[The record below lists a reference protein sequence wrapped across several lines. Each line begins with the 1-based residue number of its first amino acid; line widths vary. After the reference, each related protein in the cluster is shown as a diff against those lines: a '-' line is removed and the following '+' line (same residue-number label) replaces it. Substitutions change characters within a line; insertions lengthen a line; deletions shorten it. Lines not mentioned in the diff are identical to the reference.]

1 MSCGRPTQDDYD
13 DDSPP
18 AATPPAQLC
27 VRCSAPPAIHNV
39 GAAYC
44 HPCFLSVFTARFNR
58 ALSGARTVSAAGF
71 SAYDT
76 PQTGQPRFSG
86 TPQGKVLVACSG
98 GPSSRA
104 LLELVKSTHFSHL
117 APSDSN
123 VSPVIAHEPERE
135 QGPTKKKG
143 KKHGLPK
150 PPPFAGCEVVY
161 VDESSVPGNGPDRTE
176 EVRALVAEAAPFL
189 PFTALKLEDVFLPSS
204 PSATPLAVNPST
216 SSLPAV
222 SATASPLTTTEQL
235 HALLAP
241 LSPTSRA
248 ALHSSLLH
256 TLLLSHARTHGAQL
270 LLTGETSTRI
280 AVRMLSAMSEGRGFA
295 AGEAVA
301 AEYVSRAPPTAVDA
315 GTADVLVVRPLA
327 LSSKK
332 EVEYYNAANAL
343 RSLEGQKGEERTVPL
358 GSALET
364 SAKSR
369 TIGALCED
377 FILSLDASFPSTVP
391 TVVRTAHKLGLRSS
405 SASAHL
411 CAVCGLPAQPDAAAW
426 RSAITISDLL
436 RAQAALGEE
445 NSSAAGGKL
454 ERAEEAP
461 VKAQAEPTGARRAP
475 YPPSAAHLLP
485 TPSASD
491 DTAAPSTAPVVT
503 PDPTAAHPL
512 AIADPEADLDL
523 ASHVCYACLLVLQEP
538 ATSSSVG
545 GASRARRGGA
555 AAAAAAAS
563 TSEARPELVLPP
575 YVGEAVRAAVAARA
589 AAAAASAEESDASL
603 PRAADEQENAI
614 VGTREVQG
622 SEALRREVEGFLL
635 DDGTEGQG
643 P

>member
-1 MSCGRPTQDDYD
+1 MSCGRPTQDVQDE
-13 DDSPP
+13 DSPP
-18 AATPPAQLC
+18 TAPPPAQLC

-58 ALSGARTVSAAGF
+58 ALSGARTVSTAGF
-71 SAYDT
+71 PAYDT
-76 PQTGQPRFSG
+76 PQTGQPRFPG
-86 TPQGKVLVACSG
+86 TPQGKILVACSG
-98 GPSSRA
+98 GHSSRA

-117 APSDSN
+117 APPDFN
-123 VSPVIAHEPERE
+123 ASPVTAPDPERE
-135 QGPTKKKG
+135 QRPAKKKG

-161 VDESSVPGNGPDRTE
+161 VDESSLPGNGPDRTE

-189 PFTALKLEDVFLPSS
+189 PFTALKLEDVFLSSS
-204 PSATPLAVNPST
+204 PTATPLAVTPST

-222 SATASPLTTTEQL
+222 SAPASPLTPTEQL

-256 TLLLSHARTHGAQL
+256 MLLLSHARARGAQV

-280 AVRMLSAMSEGRGFA
+280 AVRMLAAMSEGRGFA

-301 AEYVSRAPPTAVDA
+301 AEYVSRNSLAFEAA
-315 GTADVLVVRPLA
+315 EVLVVRSLA
-327 LSSKK
+327 LSSQK

-343 RSLEGQKGEERTVPL
+343 RSIEGQKGEERTVLL

-364 SAKSR
+364 SAKTR

-445 NSSAAGGKL
+445 KSSAAGGELK
-454 ERAEEAP
+454 RAEEAP
-461 VKAQAEPTGARRAP
+461 VKEQAEPTGARRAP

-503 PDPTAAHPL
+503 PAPTAAQPL
-512 AIADPEADLDL
+512 ATADPEADLDL
-523 ASHVCYACLLVLQEP
+523 ASHVCYSCLLVLQEP
-538 ATSSSVG
+538 ATSSSAG
-545 GASRARRGGA
+545 GASRTRRGGA
-555 AAAAAAAS
+555 ATAAAITAP
-563 TSEARPELVLPP
+563 TSEPRPQLVLPP
-575 YVGEAVRAAVAARA
+575 YVGEAVRAAIAARA
-589 AAAAASAEESDASL
+589 ASAAANEEASDASL
-603 PRAADEQENAI
+603 SRAGLGEGNGI